1 MKEQQIQSKK
11 IKELEAQGYYVIKL
25 INTNKNMEIWK
36 NIENYE
42 GYQISN
48 LGNIKS
54 LSKKIKC
61 KNGFRTTKEKIL
73 KLKKSKQGYLSI
85 QLKNKGISFSV
96 HRLVALAF
104 IDNPENKPQVNH
116 INGIK
121 QDNRIDN
128 LEWCTQSENQKHAY
142 ENKLQIPS
150 LHKRSNGENQG
161 LSKLKNEDVIFI
173 LENYKKG
180 MGIKFSKLF
189 NVSQTTILNIVNKKI
204 WTHVRI

>member
-1 MKEQQIQSKK
+1 
-11 IKELEAQGYYVIKL
+11 
-25 INTNKNMEIWK
+25 MEIWK

-48 LGNIKS
+48 FGNVKS

-85 QLKNKGISFSV
+85 QLKNKGNFFSV

-121 QDNRIDN
+121 HDNRIDN
-128 LEWCTQSENQKHAY
+128 LEWCNQSENQIHAY
-142 ENKLQIPS
+142 VNKLQIPS
-150 LHKRSNGENQG
+150 LHNRPNGENQG
-161 LSKLKNEDVIFI
+161 LSKLKNEDVMFI

>member
-1 MKEQQIQSKK
+1 MKEQQIQAKK

-36 NIENYE
+36 SIENYE

-48 LGNIKS
+48 FGNVKS

-85 QLKNKGISFSV
+85 QLKNKGNFFSV

-104 IDNPENKPQVNH
+104 IDNPENKLQVNH

-121 QDNRIDN
+121 HDNRIDN
-128 LEWCTQSENQKHAY
+128 LEWCTQSENQTHAY
-142 ENKLQIPS
+142 VNKLQIPS
-150 LHKRSNGENQG
+150 LHNRPNGENQG
-161 LSKLKNEDVIFI
+161 LSKLKNEDVMFI

>member
-1 MKEQQIQSKK
+1 MKEQQIQAKK

-25 INTNKNMEIWK
+25 IKNNIMEIWK

-48 LGNIKS
+48 FGNVKS

-85 QLKNKGISFSV
+85 QLKNKGNFFSV

-104 IDNPENKPQVNH
+104 IDNPENKLQVNH

-121 QDNRIDN
+121 HDNRIDN
-128 LEWCTQSENQKHAY
+128 LEWCNQSENQIHAY
-142 ENKLQIPS
+142 VNKLQIPS
-150 LHKRSNGENQG
+150 LHNRPNGENQG
-161 LSKLKNEDVIFI
+161 LSKLKNEDVMFI

>member
-1 MKEQQIQSKK
+1 VKEQQIQAKK

-25 INTNKNMEIWK
+25 IKNNIMEIWK

-48 LGNIKS
+48 FGNVKS

-85 QLKNKGISFSV
+85 QLKNKGNFFSV

-121 QDNRIDN
+121 HDNRIDN
-128 LEWCTQSENQKHAY
+128 LEWCNQSENQIHAY
-142 ENKLQIPS
+142 VNKLQIPS
-150 LHKRSNGENQG
+150 LHNRPNGENQG
-161 LSKLKNEDVIFI
+161 LSKLKNEDVMFI

>member
-1 MKEQQIQSKK
+1 MKEQQIQAKK

-25 INTNKNMEIWK
+25 IKNNIMEIWK

-42 GYQISN
+42 GYQVSN
-48 LGNIKS
+48 FGNIKS
-54 LSKKIKC
+54 LSKKVKC

-73 KLKKSKQGYLSI
+73 KLKKSKHGYLSV
-85 QLKNKGISFSV
+85 QLKNKGKFFSI
-96 HRLVALAF
+96 HRLVAFAF

-121 QDNRIDN
+121 HDNRIDN
-128 LEWCTQSENQKHAY
+128 LEWCNQSENQIHAY
-142 ENKLQIPS
+142 ANKLQIPS
-150 LHKRSNGENQG
+150 LHNRPNGENQG